1 MLHMAKPADAVKV
14 FFCIQIKKIIWYNI
28 KYKTNKVV
36 KLTGQYQN
44 IEGGEN
50 KYHIKLFK
58 QNNRQECSGIHL
70 KVAFVHCEIFMEMKK

>member
-1 MLHMAKPADAVKV
+1 MFHMAKPADAVKV
-14 FFCIQIKKIIWYNI
+14 FFCIQIKKIIWCNI